1 MESELR
7 VLKLIEWLRENTGY
21 KNENEEIKKIA
32 NIYQLKE
39 QLDKSPGNR
48 FKDVGGD
55 YKTLVKKIE
64 RIVEYYKGE
73 DKNRDTV
80 EAEINKKTGVYEK
93 IYYKRAFS
101 DEDIKI
107 ILEGVLHLKGYSN
120 ETKAIFDKVILNL
133 TNKNFDKEKREID
146 ITKYISNNINLPI
159 VNRFEIEGKENKG
172 DKIDKFN
179 MNKEKVLKAMR
190 ERYSISFDF
199 FGVSSDMKRYPRGNR
214 YKNISVY
221 KLYESDKKYYLK
233 SSFDGKKMM
242 NIRLDLIDNIE
253 KDDKNLYR
261 SNKSVASYEEDHKGH
276 IDMSYDSKRRMK
288 LKVYRLKE
296 SDSKVDVTFIYDK
309 FGDDFKIEKIIKDE
323 NGKEDYLIIS
333 IENSVFGVINWSLQ
347 YTNRVCIVEPEDVVD
362 RIKEKLKNL
371 EYKYYGEARLGTK
384 NEG

>member
-101 DEDIKI
+101 DEDIKT

-120 ETKAIFDKVILNL
+120 ETEAIFDKVILNL
-133 TNKNFDKEKREID
+133 TNKNFNKERREMD

-159 VNRFEIEGKENKG
+159 VNRFEIEGEENKG
-172 DKIDKFN
+172 ARIDKFHI
-179 MNKEKVLKAMR
+179 NKEKVLKAIR

-199 FGVSSDMKRYPRGNR
+199 FGVS
-214 YKNISVY
+214 
-221 KLYESDKKYYLK
+221 
-233 SSFDGKKMM
+233 
-242 NIRLDLIDNIE
+242 
-253 KDDKNLYR
+253 
-261 SNKSVASYEEDHKGH
+261 
-276 IDMSYDSKRRMK
+276 
-288 LKVYRLKE
+288 
-296 SDSKVDVTFIYDK
+296 
-309 FGDDFKIEKIIKDE
+309 
-323 NGKEDYLIIS
+323 
-333 IENSVFGVINWSLQ
+333 
-347 YTNRVCIVEPEDVVD
+347 
-362 RIKEKLKNL
+362 
-371 EYKYYGEARLGTK
+371 
-384 NEG
+384 